1 MFIYAVKA
9 STLKFAGLL
18 VLSVLALS
26 MAVLLIPEESNIAV
40 GNITLS
46 EKDFKNIES
55 AQDRVQFLKLCGWE
69 TEAEAVAV
77 TEVTIPAVF
86 DGIYATYNQLQS
98 EMGLDLTGYKN
109 KTVKRYTYIVTNY
122 TYHGTVYAN
131 LLIYD
136 NKVIGGDITSAN
148 VDGFQKSLVKNT

>member
-1 MFIYAVKA
+1 
-9 STLKFAGLL
+9 
-18 VLSVLALS
+18 
-26 MAVLLIPEESNIAV
+26 
-40 GNITLS
+40 
-46 EKDFKNIES
+46 
-55 AQDRVQFLKLCGWE
+55 VQFLKLCGWE